1 MLNSIHKKE
10 QKPKKNE
17 DKNGKALYKLLN
29 NDAFGK
35 TMENWR
41 NKIDVRIVNNKKDY
55 LTRTLKPSYMPQ
67 KIFDND

>member
-35 TMENWR
+35 TMEN
-41 NKIDVRIVNNKKDY
+41 
-55 LTRTLKPSYMPQ
+55 
-67 KIFDND
+67 